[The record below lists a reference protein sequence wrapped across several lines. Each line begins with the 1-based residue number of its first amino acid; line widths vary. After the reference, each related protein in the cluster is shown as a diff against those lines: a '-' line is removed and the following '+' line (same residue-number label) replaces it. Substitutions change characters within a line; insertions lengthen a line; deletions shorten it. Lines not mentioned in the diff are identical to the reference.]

1 MTDKYNEHSE
11 SAEDSLSFK
20 NQILRDLQ
28 EATRLR
34 SLREEEHNKS
44 ATMPETPLSTS
55 ADSHAID
62 AGLASNKVSNQNFS
76 SHSVSHSAIAK
87 TMTSETARDFQDSVG
102 LSSDSQA
109 ESLAS
114 DVHSNVT
121 SSPKEQ
127 VDKEQVDEEKN
138 LNIPQETETS
148 KRRFK
153 RPVWETSL
161 NAESEEEYIPAD
173 VAKELIEAKAKE
185 AIYTDP
191 KELVDKMTSERQKEA
206 FLEEHHTASN
216 HSEPEKVQSD
226 RVTDDNEGDESIALV
241 ASEKADKKKRKKVKQ
256 KKSSPKDVKQDEVI
270 DEEPISRSNRNQKR
284 NKNNRRAGRI
294 ARNIIVFLILIL
306 SLAGFF
312 GYRYVSDAVGAKDVN
327 STKFISVEI
336 PENSGSSYIG
346 QLLESAGVIKS
357 GKVFNYYTKFK
368 NISNLKSGY
377 YNLQASM
384 TMDEIIEALQKKG
397 SDKPQEPSLG
407 TVLVKEGYTI
417 EQIAKAVEVNSS
429 AKKGKNSSTGLKAK
443 DFLKLMKDD
452 TFITKMKAKYPTLL
466 ANLPNSTDAKYVL
479 EGYLFPATYNIHDD
493 TTVESLAEEMLS
505 TMNTYL
511 SPYYATISSSNHNV
525 NEILTLASLVEKEGA
540 TDDDRKNIASVF
552 YNRLDSDMALQSNI
566 AVLYALG
573 KLGQETTLKE
583 DATID
588 TNIDSPY
595 NDYVHKGLM
604 PGPVDSPSLSA
615 IEAVINPSS
624 TKYMYFVADVTT
636 GDVYFAESYEEHQH
650 NVETYINSKLKDK

>member
-1 MTDKYNEHSE
+1 MTDKHNEYSE

-34 SLREEEHNKS
+34 SLREEEHKKS
-44 ATMPETPLSTS
+44 ATMPETPLSMS

-62 AGLASNKVSNQNFS
+62 SGSASNKVSNQNLS
-76 SHSVSHSAIAK
+76 SHSVAHSAIVK
-87 TMTSETARDFQDSVG
+87 TMTSETARDFQDSVD
-102 LSSDSQA
+102 LSSNSQA
-109 ESLAS
+109 DSLAPN
-114 DVHSNVT
+114 VHSNVI

-127 VDKEQVDEEKN
+127 VDKEKN
-138 LNIPQETETS
+138 LIIPQETEML

-185 AIYTDP
+185 SIYTNP
-191 KELVDKMTSERQKEA
+191 KELVSKMTSERQKEA
-206 FLEEHHTASN
+206 FLQEHHTASN
-216 HSEPEKVQSD
+216 HSEPVRVQSD
-226 RVTDDNEGDESIALV
+226 LVTDDNESDESIALA
-241 ASEKADKKKRKKVKQ
+241 ASEKANKKKRKKVK
-256 KKSSPKDVKQDEVI
+256 KKESSLKDVKQDEI
-270 DEEPISRSNRNQKR
+270 INEEPISRSNRNQKR

-294 ARNIIVFLILIL
+294 ARNIIVLLILIL

-312 GYRYVSDAVGAKDVN
+312 GYRYVSDAVGAKDVK

-336 PENSGSSYIG
+336 PENSGNSYIG

-377 YNLQASM
+377 YNLQPSM

-429 AKKGKNSSTGLKAK
+429 AKKGKHSSTGLKAK

-452 TFITKMKAKYPTLL
+452 VFLTKMKAKYPALL
-466 ANLPNSTDAKYVL
+466 ANLPKDTDAKYVL

-505 TMNTYL
+505 TMDTYL
-511 SPYYATISSSNHNV
+511 SPYYATISSSDHNV

-552 YNRLDSDMALQSNI
+552 YNRLDSDIALQSNI

-588 TNIDSPY
+588 TNIDSLY

-624 TKYMYFVADVTT
+624 TKYMYFVADVST
-636 GDVYFAESYEEHQH
+636 GNVYFAESYEEHQH

>member
-20 NQILRDLQ
+20 NQLLRDLQ

-34 SLREEEHNKS
+34 SLREEEYKKS
-44 ATMPETPLSTS
+44 ATMPETPLSMS

-62 AGLASNKVSNQNFS
+62 SGSASNKVSNQNLS
-76 SHSVSHSAIAK
+76 SHSVAHSAIAK
-87 TMTSETARDFQDSVG
+87 TMTSETARDFQDSVD
-102 LSSDSQA
+102 LSSNSQA
-109 ESLAS
+109 DSLAP
-114 DVHSNVT
+114 DVHSNVI

-127 VDKEQVDEEKN
+127 VDKEKN
-138 LNIPQETETS
+138 LIIPQETELS

-161 NAESEEEYIPAD
+161 NAELEEEYIPAD

-185 AIYTDP
+185 SIYTDP
-191 KELVDKMTSERQKEA
+191 KELVSKMTSERQKKA
-206 FLEEHHTASN
+206 FLQEHHTASN
-216 HSEPEKVQSD
+216 HSEPVRVQSD
-226 RVTDDNEGDESIALV
+226 LVTDDNEGDESIALA
-241 ASEKADKKKRKKVKQ
+241 ASEKANKKKRKKVKK
-256 KKSSPKDVKQDEVI
+256 KKSSPKDVKQDEII

-312 GYRYVSDAVGAKDVN
+312 GYRYVSDAVGAKDVK

-377 YNLQASM
+377 YNLQPSM

-417 EQIAKAVEVNSS
+417 EQIAKAIEVNSS
-429 AKKGKNSSTGLKAK
+429 AKKGKHSSTGLKAK

-452 TFITKMKAKYPTLL
+452 VFLTKMKAKYPTLL
-466 ANLPNSTDAKYVL
+466 ANLPKDTDAKYVL

-505 TMNTYL
+505 TMDTYL
-511 SPYYATISSSNHNV
+511 SPYYATISSSNRNV

-583 DATID
+583 DVTID
-588 TNIDSPY
+588 TNIDSLY

-624 TKYMYFVADVTT
+624 TKYMYFVADVST
-636 GDVYFAESYEEHQH
+636 GNVYFAESYEEHQH

>member
-34 SLREEEHNKS
+34 SLREEEHKKS
-44 ATMPETPLSTS
+44 ATMPETPLSMS

-62 AGLASNKVSNQNFS
+62 SGSASNKVSNQNLS
-76 SHSVSHSAIAK
+76 SHSVAHSAIAK
-87 TMTSETARDFQDSVG
+87 TMTSETARDFQDSVD
-102 LSSDSQA
+102 LSSNSQA
-109 ESLAS
+109 DSLAPN
-114 DVHSNVT
+114 VHSNVI
-121 SSPKEQ
+121 SSLKEQ
-127 VDKEQVDEEKN
+127 VDKEKN
-138 LNIPQETETS
+138 LIIPQETEML

-185 AIYTDP
+185 SIYTNP
-191 KELVDKMTSERQKEA
+191 KELVSKMTSERQKEA
-206 FLEEHHTASN
+206 FLQEHHTASN
-216 HSEPEKVQSD
+216 HSEPVRVQSD
-226 RVTDDNEGDESIALV
+226 LVTDDNEGDESIALA
-241 ASEKADKKKRKKVKQ
+241 ASEKANKKKRKKVK
-256 KKSSPKDVKQDEVI
+256 KKESSPKDVKQDEI
-270 DEEPISRSNRNQKR
+270 INEEPISRSNRNQKR

-294 ARNIIVFLILIL
+294 ARNIIVLLILIL

-312 GYRYVSDAVGAKDVN
+312 GYRYVSDAVGAKDVK

-336 PENSGSSYIG
+336 PENSGNSYIG

-377 YNLQASM
+377 YNLQPSM

-429 AKKGKNSSTGLKAK
+429 AKKGKHSSTGLKAK

-452 TFITKMKAKYPTLL
+452 VFLTKMKAKYPALL
-466 ANLPNSTDAKYVL
+466 ANLPKDTDAKYVL

-505 TMNTYL
+505 TMDTYL
-511 SPYYATISSSNHNV
+511 SPYYATISSSDHNV

-552 YNRLDSDMALQSNI
+552 YNRLDSDIALQSNI

-588 TNIDSPY
+588 TNIDSLY

-624 TKYMYFVADVTT
+624 TKYMYFVADVST
-636 GDVYFAESYEEHQH
+636 GNVYFAESYEEHQH

>member
-34 SLREEEHNKS
+34 SLREEEHKKS
-44 ATMPETPLSTS
+44 ATMPETPLSMS

-62 AGLASNKVSNQNFS
+62 SGSASNKVSNQNLS
-76 SHSVSHSAIAK
+76 SHSVAHSAIVK
-87 TMTSETARDFQDSVG
+87 TMTSETARDFQDSVD
-102 LSSDSQA
+102 LSSNSQA
-109 ESLAS
+109 DSLAPN
-114 DVHSNVT
+114 VHSNVI
-121 SSPKEQ
+121 SSLKEQ
-127 VDKEQVDEEKN
+127 VDKEKN
-138 LNIPQETETS
+138 LIIPQETEML

-185 AIYTDP
+185 SIYTNP
-191 KELVDKMTSERQKEA
+191 KELVSKMTSERQKEA
-206 FLEEHHTASN
+206 FLQEHHTASN
-216 HSEPEKVQSD
+216 HSEPVRVQSD
-226 RVTDDNEGDESIALV
+226 LVTDDNESDESIALA
-241 ASEKADKKKRKKVKQ
+241 ASEKANKKKRKKVK
-256 KKSSPKDVKQDEVI
+256 KKESSPKDVKQDEI
-270 DEEPISRSNRNQKR
+270 INEEPISRSNRNQKR

-294 ARNIIVFLILIL
+294 ARNIIVLLILIL

-312 GYRYVSDAVGAKDVN
+312 GYRYVSDAVGAKDVK

-336 PENSGSSYIG
+336 PENSGNSYIG

-377 YNLQASM
+377 YNLQPSM

-429 AKKGKNSSTGLKAK
+429 AKKGKHSSTGLKAK

-452 TFITKMKAKYPTLL
+452 VFLTKMKAKYPTLL
-466 ANLPNSTDAKYVL
+466 ANLPKDTDAKYVL

-588 TNIDSPY
+588 TNIDSLY

-624 TKYMYFVADVTT
+624 TKYMYFVADVST
-636 GDVYFAESYEEHQH
+636 GNVYFAESYEEHQH

>member
-34 SLREEEHNKS
+34 SLREEEHKKS
-44 ATMPETPLSTS
+44 ATMPETPLSMS

-62 AGLASNKVSNQNFS
+62 SGSASNKVSNQNLS
-76 SHSVSHSAIAK
+76 SHSVAHSAIVK
-87 TMTSETARDFQDSVG
+87 TMTSETARDFQDSVD
-102 LSSDSQA
+102 LSSNSQA
-109 ESLAS
+109 DSLAPN
-114 DVHSNVT
+114 VHSNVI

-127 VDKEQVDEEKN
+127 VDKEKN
-138 LNIPQETETS
+138 LIIPQETEML

-185 AIYTDP
+185 SIYTNP
-191 KELVDKMTSERQKEA
+191 KELVSKMTSERQKEA
-206 FLEEHHTASN
+206 FLQEHHTASN
-216 HSEPEKVQSD
+216 HSEPVRVQSD
-226 RVTDDNEGDESIALV
+226 LVTDDNESDESIALA
-241 ASEKADKKKRKKVKQ
+241 ASEKANKKKRKKVK
-256 KKSSPKDVKQDEVI
+256 KKESSLKDVKQDEI
-270 DEEPISRSNRNQKR
+270 INEEPISRSNRNQKR

-294 ARNIIVFLILIL
+294 ARNIIVLLILIL

-312 GYRYVSDAVGAKDVN
+312 GYRYVSDAVGAKDVK

-336 PENSGSSYIG
+336 PENSGNSYIG

-377 YNLQASM
+377 YNLQPSM

-429 AKKGKNSSTGLKAK
+429 AKKGKHSSTGLKAK

-452 TFITKMKAKYPTLL
+452 VFLTKMKAKYPALL
-466 ANLPNSTDAKYVL
+466 ANLPKDTDAKYVL

-505 TMNTYL
+505 TMDTYL
-511 SPYYATISSSNHNV
+511 SPYYATISSSGHNV

-552 YNRLDSDMALQSNI
+552 YNRLNSDMALQSNI

-636 GDVYFAESYEEHQH
+636 GNVYFAESYEEHQH

>member
-34 SLREEEHNKS
+34 SLREEEHKKS
-44 ATMPETPLSTS
+44 ATMPETPLSMS

-62 AGLASNKVSNQNFS
+62 SGSASNKVSNQNLS
-76 SHSVSHSAIAK
+76 SHSVAHSAIAK
-87 TMTSETARDFQDSVG
+87 TMTSETARDFQDSVD
-102 LSSDSQA
+102 LSSNSQA
-109 ESLAS
+109 DSLAPN
-114 DVHSNVT
+114 VHSNVI

-127 VDKEQVDEEKN
+127 VDKEKN
-138 LNIPQETETS
+138 LIIPQETEML

-161 NAESEEEYIPAD
+161 NAELEEEYIPAD

-185 AIYTDP
+185 SIYTNP
-191 KELVDKMTSERQKEA
+191 KELVSKMTSERQKEA
-206 FLEEHHTASN
+206 FLQEHHTASN
-216 HSEPEKVQSD
+216 HSEPVRVQSD
-226 RVTDDNEGDESIALV
+226 LVTDDNEGDESIALA
-241 ASEKADKKKRKKVKQ
+241 ASEKANKNKRKKVK
-256 KKSSPKDVKQDEVI
+256 KKESSPKDVKQDEI
-270 DEEPISRSNRNQKR
+270 INEEPISRSNRNQKR
-284 NKNNRRAGRI
+284 NKNNRRAGRL
-294 ARNIIVFLILIL
+294 ARNIIIFLILIL

-377 YNLQASM
+377 YNLQPSM

-429 AKKGKNSSTGLKAK
+429 AKKGKHSSTGLKAK
-443 DFLKLMKDD
+443 EFLKLMKDD
-452 TFITKMKAKYPTLL
+452 AFITKMKEKYPTLL
-466 ANLPNSTDAKYVL
+466 ANLPNPTDAKYVL

-505 TMNTYL
+505 TMDTYL

-624 TKYMYFVADVTT
+624 TKYMYFVADVSTSN
-636 GDVYFAESYEEHQH
+636 VYFAESYEEHQH

>member
-44 ATMPETPLSTS
+44 ATMPKTPLSTS

-62 AGLASNKVSNQNFS
+62 AGSASNKVSNQNLS
-76 SHSVSHSAIAK
+76 SHSVSHSVIAK
-87 TMTSETARDFQDSVG
+87 TMTSETARDSQDSVG
-102 LSSDSQA
+102 LSSESQ
-109 ESLAS
+109 AS

-127 VDKEQVDEEKN
+127 VYKEQVDEEKN
-138 LNIPQETETS
+138 LNIPQEAETS

-191 KELVDKMTSERQKEA
+191 KELVAKMTSERQKEA
-206 FLEEHHTASN
+206 FLQEHHTASN

-226 RVTDDNEGDESIALV
+226 LVANDNEGDESIALA
-241 ASEKADKKKRKKVKQ
+241 ASEKADKKKRKKVKK
-256 KKSSPKDVKQDEVI
+256 KKSSPKDVEQDEII
-270 DEEPISRSNRNQKR
+270 DEKPISRSNRNQKR

-312 GYRYVSDAVGAKDVN
+312 GYRYVSDAVGAKDAN

-452 TFITKMKAKYPTLL
+452 AFITKMKAKYPTLL

-479 EGYLFPATYNIHDD
+479 EGYLFPATYNVHDD

-505 TMNTYL
+505 TMDTYL
-511 SPYYATISSSNHNV
+511 SPYYATISSSNYNV

-595 NDYVHKGLM
+595 NVYVHKGLM

-615 IEAVINPSS
+615 IEAVINPST

-636 GDVYFAESYEEHQH
+636 GEVYFAENYEDHQH

>member
-34 SLREEEHNKS
+34 SLREEEHKKS
-44 ATMPETPLSTS
+44 ATMPETPLSMS

-62 AGLASNKVSNQNFS
+62 SGSASNKVSNQNLS
-76 SHSVSHSAIAK
+76 SHSVAHSAIAK
-87 TMTSETARDFQDSVG
+87 TMTSETARDFQDSVD
-102 LSSDSQA
+102 LSSNSQA
-109 ESLAS
+109 DSLAPN
-114 DVHSNVT
+114 VHSNVI

-127 VDKEQVDEEKN
+127 VDKEKN
-138 LNIPQETETS
+138 LIIPQETEML

-185 AIYTDP
+185 SIYTNP
-191 KELVDKMTSERQKEA
+191 KELVSKMTSERQKEA
-206 FLEEHHTASN
+206 FLQEHHTASN
-216 HSEPEKVQSD
+216 HSEPVRVQSD
-226 RVTDDNEGDESIALV
+226 LVTDDNEGDESIALV
-241 ASEKADKKKRKKVKQ
+241 ASEKANKKKRKKVK
-256 KKSSPKDVKQDEVI
+256 KKESSLKDVKQDEI
-270 DEEPISRSNRNQKR
+270 INEEPISRSNRNQKR

-294 ARNIIVFLILIL
+294 ARNIIVLLILIL

-312 GYRYVSDAVGAKDVN
+312 GYRYVSDAVGAKDVK

-377 YNLQASM
+377 YNLQPSM

-429 AKKGKNSSTGLKAK
+429 AKKGKHSSTGFKAK

-452 TFITKMKAKYPTLL
+452 VFLTKMKAKYPTLL
-466 ANLPNSTDAKYVL
+466 ANLPKDTDAKYVL

-505 TMNTYL
+505 TMDTYL
-511 SPYYATISSSNHNV
+511 SPYYATISSSDHNV

-552 YNRLDSDMALQSNI
+552 YNRLDSDIALQSNI

-588 TNIDSPY
+588 TNIDSLY

-624 TKYMYFVADVTT
+624 TKYMYFVADVST
-636 GDVYFAESYEEHQH
+636 GNVYFAESYEEHQH

>member
-34 SLREEEHNKS
+34 SLREEEHKKS
-44 ATMPETPLSTS
+44 ATMPETPLSMS

-62 AGLASNKVSNQNFS
+62 SGSASNKVSNQNLS
-76 SHSVSHSAIAK
+76 SHSVAHSAIVK
-87 TMTSETARDFQDSVG
+87 TMTSETARDFQDSVD
-102 LSSDSQA
+102 LSSNSQA
-109 ESLAS
+109 DSLAPN
-114 DVHSNVT
+114 VHSNVI

-127 VDKEQVDEEKN
+127 VDKEKN
-138 LNIPQETETS
+138 LIIPQETEML

-185 AIYTDP
+185 SIYTNP
-191 KELVDKMTSERQKEA
+191 KELVSKMTSERQKEA
-206 FLEEHHTASN
+206 FLQEHHTASN
-216 HSEPEKVQSD
+216 HSEPVRVQSD
-226 RVTDDNEGDESIALV
+226 LVTDDNESDESIALA
-241 ASEKADKKKRKKVKQ
+241 ASEKANKKKRKKVK
-256 KKSSPKDVKQDEVI
+256 KKESSLKDVKQDEI
-270 DEEPISRSNRNQKR
+270 INEEPISRSNRNQKR

-294 ARNIIVFLILIL
+294 ARNIIVLLILIL

-312 GYRYVSDAVGAKDVN
+312 GYRYVSDAVGAKDVK

-336 PENSGSSYIG
+336 PENSGNSYIG

-377 YNLQASM
+377 YNLQPSM

-429 AKKGKNSSTGLKAK
+429 AKKGKHSSTGLKAK

-452 TFITKMKAKYPTLL
+452 VFLTKMKAKYPALL
-466 ANLPNSTDAKYVL
+466 ANLPKDTDAKYVL

-505 TMNTYL
+505 TMDTYL
-511 SPYYATISSSNHNV
+511 SPYYATISSSDHNV

-552 YNRLDSDMALQSNI
+552 YNRLDSDIALQSNI

-624 TKYMYFVADVTT
+624 TKYMYFVADVST
-636 GDVYFAESYEEHQH
+636 GNVYFAESYEEHQH

>member
-34 SLREEEHNKS
+34 SLREEEHKKS
-44 ATMPETPLSTS
+44 ATMPETPLSMS

-62 AGLASNKVSNQNFS
+62 SGSASNKVSNQNLS
-76 SHSVSHSAIAK
+76 SHSVAHSAIVK
-87 TMTSETARDFQDSVG
+87 TMTSETARDFQDSVD
-102 LSSDSQA
+102 LSSNSQA
-109 ESLAS
+109 DSLAPN
-114 DVHSNVT
+114 VHSNVI
-121 SSPKEQ
+121 SSLKEQ
-127 VDKEQVDEEKN
+127 VDKEKN
-138 LNIPQETETS
+138 LIIPQETEML

-185 AIYTDP
+185 SIYTNP
-191 KELVDKMTSERQKEA
+191 KELVSKMTSERQKEA
-206 FLEEHHTASN
+206 FLQEHHTASN
-216 HSEPEKVQSD
+216 HSEPVRVQSD
-226 RVTDDNEGDESIALV
+226 LVTDDNESDESIALA
-241 ASEKADKKKRKKVKQ
+241 ASEKANKKKRKKVK
-256 KKSSPKDVKQDEVI
+256 KKESSPKDVKQDEI
-270 DEEPISRSNRNQKR
+270 INEEPISRSNRNQKR

-294 ARNIIVFLILIL
+294 ARNIIVLLILIL

-312 GYRYVSDAVGAKDVN
+312 GYRYVSDAVGAKDVK

-377 YNLQASM
+377 YNLQPSM

-429 AKKGKNSSTGLKAK
+429 AKKGKHSSTGLKAK

-452 TFITKMKAKYPTLL
+452 VFLTKMKAKYPALL
-466 ANLPNSTDAKYVL
+466 ANLPKDTDAKYVL

-505 TMNTYL
+505 TMDTYL
-511 SPYYATISSSNHNV
+511 SPYYATISSSDHNV

-552 YNRLDSDMALQSNI
+552 YNRLDSDIALQSNI

-624 TKYMYFVADVTT
+624 TKYMYFVADVSTSN
-636 GDVYFAESYEEHQH
+636 VYFAESYEEHQH

>member
-34 SLREEEHNKS
+34 SLREEEHKKS
-44 ATMPETPLSTS
+44 ATMPETPLSMS

-62 AGLASNKVSNQNFS
+62 SGSASNKVSNQNLS
-76 SHSVSHSAIAK
+76 SHSVAHSAIVK
-87 TMTSETARDFQDSVG
+87 TMTSETARDFQDSVD
-102 LSSDSQA
+102 LSSNSQA
-109 ESLAS
+109 DSLAPN
-114 DVHSNVT
+114 VHSNVI
-121 SSPKEQ
+121 SSLKEQ
-127 VDKEQVDEEKN
+127 VDKEKN
-138 LNIPQETETS
+138 LIIPQETEML

-185 AIYTDP
+185 SIYTNP
-191 KELVDKMTSERQKEA
+191 KELVSKMTSERQKEA
-206 FLEEHHTASN
+206 FLQEHHTASN
-216 HSEPEKVQSD
+216 HSEPVRVQSD
-226 RVTDDNEGDESIALV
+226 LVTDDNESDESIALA
-241 ASEKADKKKRKKVKQ
+241 ASEKANKKKRKKVK
-256 KKSSPKDVKQDEVI
+256 KKESSPKDVKQDEI
-270 DEEPISRSNRNQKR
+270 INEEPISRSNRNQKR

-294 ARNIIVFLILIL
+294 ARNIIVLLILIL

-312 GYRYVSDAVGAKDVN
+312 GYRYVSDAVGAKDVK

-336 PENSGSSYIG
+336 PENSGNSYIG

-377 YNLQASM
+377 YNLQPSM
-384 TMDEIIEALQKKG
+384 TMDEIIDALQKKG

-429 AKKGKNSSTGLKAK
+429 AKKGKHSSTGLKAK

-452 TFITKMKAKYPTLL
+452 VFLTKMKAKYPTLL
-466 ANLPNSTDAKYVL
+466 ANLPKDTDAKYVL

-505 TMNTYL
+505 TMDTYL
-511 SPYYATISSSNHNV
+511 SPYYATISSSDHNV

-552 YNRLDSDMALQSNI
+552 YNRLDSDIALQSNI

-588 TNIDSPY
+588 TNIDSLY

-624 TKYMYFVADVTT
+624 TKYMYFVADVST
-636 GDVYFAESYEEHQH
+636 GNVYFAESYEEHQH

>member
-20 NQILRDLQ
+20 NQLLRDLQ

-34 SLREEEHNKS
+34 SLREEEYKKS
-44 ATMPETPLSTS
+44 ATMPETPLSVS
-55 ADSHAID
+55 ADSHAIVS
-62 AGLASNKVSNQNFS
+62 GSASNKVSNQNLS
-76 SHSVSHSAIAK
+76 SHSVAHSAIVK
-87 TMTSETARDFQDSVG
+87 TMTSETARDFQDSVD
-102 LSSDSQA
+102 LSSNSQA
-109 ESLAS
+109 DSLAPN
-114 DVHSNVT
+114 VHSNVI

-127 VDKEQVDEEKN
+127 VDKEKN
-138 LNIPQETETS
+138 LIIPQETEML

-185 AIYTDP
+185 SIYTNP
-191 KELVDKMTSERQKEA
+191 KELVSKMTSERQKEA
-206 FLEEHHTASN
+206 FLQEHHTASN
-216 HSEPEKVQSD
+216 HSEPVRVQSD
-226 RVTDDNEGDESIALV
+226 LVTDDNESDESIALA
-241 ASEKADKKKRKKVKQ
+241 ASEKANKKKRKKVK
-256 KKSSPKDVKQDEVI
+256 KKESSLKDVKQDEI
-270 DEEPISRSNRNQKR
+270 INEEPISRSNRNQKR

-294 ARNIIVFLILIL
+294 ARNIIVLLILIL

-312 GYRYVSDAVGAKDVN
+312 GYRYVSDAVGAKDVK

-336 PENSGSSYIG
+336 PENSGNSYIG

-377 YNLQASM
+377 YNLQPSM

-429 AKKGKNSSTGLKAK
+429 AKKGKHSSTGLKAK

-452 TFITKMKAKYPTLL
+452 VFLTKMKAKYPALL
-466 ANLPNSTDAKYVL
+466 ANLPKDTDAKYVL

-505 TMNTYL
+505 TMDTYL
-511 SPYYATISSSNHNV
+511 SPYYATISSSDHNV

-552 YNRLDSDMALQSNI
+552 YNRLDSDIALQSNI

-588 TNIDSPY
+588 TNIDSLY

-624 TKYMYFVADVTT
+624 TKYMYFVADVST
-636 GDVYFAESYEEHQH
+636 GNVYFAESYEEHQH

>member
-34 SLREEEHNKS
+34 SLREEEHKKS
-44 ATMPETPLSTS
+44 ATMPETPLSMS

-62 AGLASNKVSNQNFS
+62 SGSASNKVSNQNLS
-76 SHSVSHSAIAK
+76 SHSVAHSAIAK
-87 TMTSETARDFQDSVG
+87 TMTSETARDFQDSVD
-102 LSSDSQA
+102 LSSNSQA
-109 ESLAS
+109 DSLAPN
-114 DVHSNVT
+114 VHSNVI

-127 VDKEQVDEEKN
+127 VDKEKN
-138 LNIPQETETS
+138 LIIPQETEML

-185 AIYTDP
+185 SIYTNP
-191 KELVDKMTSERQKEA
+191 KELVSKMTSERQKEA
-206 FLEEHHTASN
+206 FLQEHHTASN
-216 HSEPEKVQSD
+216 HSEPVRVQSD
-226 RVTDDNEGDESIALV
+226 LVTDDNEGDESIALA
-241 ASEKADKKKRKKVKQ
+241 ASEKANKNKRKKVK
-256 KKSSPKDVKQDEVI
+256 KKESSPKDVKQDEI
-270 DEEPISRSNRNQKR
+270 INEEPISRSNRNQKR
-284 NKNNRRAGRI
+284 NKNNRRAGRL
-294 ARNIIVFLILIL
+294 ARNIIIFLILIL

-377 YNLQASM
+377 YNLQPSM

-429 AKKGKNSSTGLKAK
+429 AKKGKHSSTGLKAK
-443 DFLKLMKDD
+443 EFLKLMKDD
-452 TFITKMKAKYPTLL
+452 AFITKMKEKYPTLL
-466 ANLPNSTDAKYVL
+466 ANLPNPTDAKYVL

-505 TMNTYL
+505 TMDTYL
-511 SPYYATISSSNHNV
+511 SPYYATISSSDHNV

-552 YNRLDSDMALQSNI
+552 YNRLDSDIALQSNI

-588 TNIDSPY
+588 TNIDSLY

-624 TKYMYFVADVTT
+624 TKYMYFVADVST
-636 GDVYFAESYEEHQH
+636 GNVYFAESYEEHQH

>member
-34 SLREEEHNKS
+34 SLREEEHKKS
-44 ATMPETPLSTS
+44 ATMPETPLSMS

-62 AGLASNKVSNQNFS
+62 SGSASNKVSNQNLS
-76 SHSVSHSAIAK
+76 SHSIAHSAIAK
-87 TMTSETARDFQDSVG
+87 TMTSETARDFQDSVD
-102 LSSDSQA
+102 LSSNSQA
-109 ESLAS
+109 DSLAPN
-114 DVHSNVT
+114 VHSNVI

-127 VDKEQVDEEKN
+127 VDKEKN
-138 LNIPQETETS
+138 LIIPQETEML

-185 AIYTDP
+185 SIYTNS
-191 KELVDKMTSERQKEA
+191 KELVSKMTTERQKEA
-206 FLEEHHTASN
+206 FLQEHHTASN
-216 HSEPEKVQSD
+216 HSEPVRVQSD
-226 RVTDDNEGDESIALV
+226 LVTDDNEGDESIALA
-241 ASEKADKKKRKKVKQ
+241 ASEKANKKKRKKVK
-256 KKSSPKDVKQDEVI
+256 KKESSPKDVKQDEI
-270 DEEPISRSNRNQKR
+270 INEEPISRSNRNQKR

-294 ARNIIVFLILIL
+294 AGNIIVFLILIL

-312 GYRYVSDAVGAKDVN
+312 GYRYVSDAVGAKDVK

-377 YNLQASM
+377 YNLQPSM

-429 AKKGKNSSTGLKAK
+429 AKKGKHSSTGFKAK

-452 TFITKMKAKYPTLL
+452 VFLTKMKAKYPTLL
-466 ANLPNSTDAKYVL
+466 ANLPKDTDAKYVL

-493 TTVESLAEEMLS
+493 TTVESLVEEMLS
-505 TMNTYL
+505 TMDTYL
-511 SPYYATISSSNHNV
+511 SPYYATISSSAHNV

-588 TNIDSPY
+588 TNIDSLY

-624 TKYMYFVADVTT
+624 TKYMYFVADVST
-636 GDVYFAESYEEHQH
+636 GNVYFAESYEEHQH

>member
-34 SLREEEHNKS
+34 SLREEEHKKS
-44 ATMPETPLSTS
+44 ATMPETPLSMS

-62 AGLASNKVSNQNFS
+62 SGSASNKVSNQNLS
-76 SHSVSHSAIAK
+76 SHSVAHSAIAK
-87 TMTSETARDFQDSVG
+87 TMTSETARDFQDSVD
-102 LSSDSQA
+102 LSSNSQA
-109 ESLAS
+109 DSLAPN
-114 DVHSNVT
+114 VHSNVI

-127 VDKEQVDEEKN
+127 VDKEKN
-138 LNIPQETETS
+138 LIIPQETEML

-185 AIYTDP
+185 SIYTNP
-191 KELVDKMTSERQKEA
+191 KELVSKMTSERQKEA
-206 FLEEHHTASN
+206 FLREHHTVSN
-216 HSEPEKVQSD
+216 HSEPVRVQSD
-226 RVTDDNEGDESIALV
+226 LVTDGNEGDESIALA
-241 ASEKADKKKRKKVKQ
+241 ASEKANKKKRKKVK
-256 KKSSPKDVKQDEVI
+256 KKESSLKDVKQDEI
-270 DEEPISRSNRNQKR
+270 INEEPISCSNRNQKL

-294 ARNIIVFLILIL
+294 ARNIIVLLILIL

-312 GYRYVSDAVGAKDVN
+312 GYRYVSDAVGAKDVK

-377 YNLQASM
+377 YNLQPSM
-384 TMDEIIEALQKKG
+384 TMDEIIEVLQKKG

-429 AKKGKNSSTGLKAK
+429 AKKGKHSSTGFKAK

-452 TFITKMKAKYPTLL
+452 AFITKMKAKYPTLL
-466 ANLPNSTDAKYVL
+466 ANLPKDTDAKYVL

-505 TMNTYL
+505 TMDTYL
-511 SPYYATISSSNHNV
+511 SPYYATISSSDHNV

-552 YNRLDSDMALQSNI
+552 YNRLDSDIALQSNI

-588 TNIDSPY
+588 TNIDSLY

-624 TKYMYFVADVTT
+624 TKYMYFVADVST
-636 GDVYFAESYEEHQH
+636 GNVYFAESYEEHQH

>member
-1 MTDKYNEHSE
+1 MTEKHNEHSE

-34 SLREEEHNKS
+34 SLREEEHKKS
-44 ATMPETPLSTS
+44 ATMPETPLSMS

-62 AGLASNKVSNQNFS
+62 SGSASNKVSNQNLS
-76 SHSVSHSAIAK
+76 SHSVAHSAIAK
-87 TMTSETARDFQDSVG
+87 TMTSETARDFQDSVD
-102 LSSDSQA
+102 LSSNSQA
-109 ESLAS
+109 DSLAPN
-114 DVHSNVT
+114 VHSNVI

-127 VDKEQVDEEKN
+127 VDKEKN
-138 LNIPQETETS
+138 LIIPQETEML

-161 NAESEEEYIPAD
+161 NAELEEEYIPAD

-185 AIYTDP
+185 SIYTNP
-191 KELVDKMTSERQKEA
+191 KELVSKMTSERQKEA
-206 FLEEHHTASN
+206 FLQEHHTASN
-216 HSEPEKVQSD
+216 HSEPVRVQSD
-226 RVTDDNEGDESIALV
+226 LVTDDNEGDESIALA
-241 ASEKADKKKRKKVKQ
+241 ASEKANKKKRKKVKK
-256 KKSSPKDVKQDEVI
+256 KKSSPKDVKQDEII

-284 NKNNRRAGRI
+284 NKNNRRAGRL
-294 ARNIIVFLILIL
+294 ARNIIIFLILIL

-312 GYRYVSDAVGAKDVN
+312 GYRYVSDAVGAKDVK

-377 YNLQASM
+377 YNLQPSM

-429 AKKGKNSSTGLKAK
+429 AKKGKHSSTGLKAK

-452 TFITKMKAKYPTLL
+452 VFLTKMKAKYPALL
-466 ANLPNSTDAKYVL
+466 ANLPKDTDAKYVL

-505 TMNTYL
+505 TMDTYL
-511 SPYYATISSSNHNV
+511 SPYYATISSSDHNV

-552 YNRLDSDMALQSNI
+552 YNRLDSDIALQSNI

-624 TKYMYFVADVTT
+624 TKYMYFVADVSTSN
-636 GDVYFAESYEEHQH
+636 VYFAESYEEHQH

>member
-1 MTDKYNEHSE
+1 MTDKFNEHSE

-55 ADSHAID
+55 AESNVAHV
-62 AGLASNKVSNQNFS
+62 GSASNKVSNQDFS
-76 SHSVSHSAIAK
+76 SHSVSHSTLAK
-87 TMTSETARDFQDSVG
+87 SMTSESSQDFQSSTGLTSNSHVDSLVP
-102 LSSDSQA
+102 DA
-109 ESLAS
+109 
-114 DVHSNVT
+114 HSNVA
-121 SSPKEQ
+121 SSPKEEP
-127 VDKEQVDEEKN
+127 DNEKKTD
-138 LNIPQETETS
+138 IPQSTETS

-161 NAESEEEYIPAD
+161 NEASEEEYIPAD
-173 VAKELIEAKAKE
+173 VAKELIEAKSNE

-191 KELVDKMTSERQKEA
+191 KELEAKLTSERQKEA
-206 FLEEHHTASN
+206 FLQEHQESSEQSLSEKA
-216 HSEPEKVQSD
+216 HSD
-226 RVTDDNEGDESIALV
+226 DLTDGESIALV
-241 ASEKADKKKRKKVKQ
+241 ASDKPGKKKRKKAKKQ
-256 KKSSPKDVKQDEVI
+256 KSSQKDVKHDEFD

-284 NKNNRRAGRI
+284 NKNNRRAGKI
-294 ARNIIVFLILIL
+294 ARNIIIFLLLIL
-306 SLAGFF
+306 SVAAFF

-327 STKFISVEI
+327 STKFVSVEI

-417 EQIAKAVEVNSS
+417 DQIAKAVEVNSS
-429 AKKGKNSSTGLKAK
+429 AKKGKKTSTGLKAK

-452 TFITKMKAKYPTLL
+452 AFITKMKAKYPTLL

-505 TMNTYL
+505 TMDTYL
-511 SPYYATISSSNHNV
+511 SPYYATISSSGHNV

-552 YNRLDSDMALQSNI
+552 YNRLNSDMALQSNI

-636 GDVYFAESYEEHQH
+636 GNVYFAESYEEHQH

>member
-34 SLREEEHNKS
+34 SLREEEHKKS
-44 ATMPETPLSTS
+44 ATMPETPLSMS

-62 AGLASNKVSNQNFS
+62 SGSASNKVSNQNLS
-76 SHSVSHSAIAK
+76 SHSVAHSAIVK
-87 TMTSETARDFQDSVG
+87 TMTSETARDFQDSVD
-102 LSSDSQA
+102 LSSNSQA
-109 ESLAS
+109 DSLAPN
-114 DVHSNVT
+114 VHSNVI

-127 VDKEQVDEEKN
+127 VDKEKN
-138 LNIPQETETS
+138 LIIPQETEML

-153 RPVWETSL
+153 RPVRETSL

-185 AIYTDP
+185 SIYTNP
-191 KELVDKMTSERQKEA
+191 KELVSKMTSERQKEA
-206 FLEEHHTASN
+206 FLQEHHTASN
-216 HSEPEKVQSD
+216 HSEPVRVQSD
-226 RVTDDNEGDESIALV
+226 LVTDDNESDESIALA
-241 ASEKADKKKRKKVKQ
+241 ASEKANKKKRKKVK
-256 KKSSPKDVKQDEVI
+256 KKESSLKDVKQDEI
-270 DEEPISRSNRNQKR
+270 INEEPISRSNRNQKR

-294 ARNIIVFLILIL
+294 ARNIIVLLILIL

-312 GYRYVSDAVGAKDVN
+312 GYRYVSDAVGAKDVK

-336 PENSGSSYIG
+336 PENSGNSYIG

-377 YNLQASM
+377 YNLQPSM

-429 AKKGKNSSTGLKAK
+429 AKKGKHSSTGLKAK

-452 TFITKMKAKYPTLL
+452 VFLTKMKAKYPALL
-466 ANLPNSTDAKYVL
+466 ANLPKDTDAKYVL

-505 TMNTYL
+505 TMDTYL
-511 SPYYATISSSNHNV
+511 SPYYATISSSDHNV

-552 YNRLDSDMALQSNI
+552 YNRLDSDIALQSNI

-588 TNIDSPY
+588 TNIDSLY

-624 TKYMYFVADVTT
+624 TKYMYFVADVST
-636 GDVYFAESYEEHQH
+636 GNVYFAESYEEHQH

>member
-34 SLREEEHNKS
+34 SLSEEEHKKS
-44 ATMPETPLSTS
+44 ATMPETPLSMS

-62 AGLASNKVSNQNFS
+62 SGSASNKVSNQNLS
-76 SHSVSHSAIAK
+76 SHSVAHSAIVK
-87 TMTSETARDFQDSVG
+87 TMTSETARDFQDSVD
-102 LSSDSQA
+102 LSSNSQA
-109 ESLAS
+109 DSLAPN
-114 DVHSNVT
+114 VHSNVI

-127 VDKEQVDEEKN
+127 VDKEKN
-138 LNIPQETETS
+138 LIIPQETEML

-185 AIYTDP
+185 SIYTNP
-191 KELVDKMTSERQKEA
+191 KELVSKMTSERQKEA
-206 FLEEHHTASN
+206 FLQEHHTASN
-216 HSEPEKVQSD
+216 HSEPVRVQSD
-226 RVTDDNEGDESIALV
+226 LVTDDNESDESIALA
-241 ASEKADKKKRKKVKQ
+241 ASEKANKKKRKKVK
-256 KKSSPKDVKQDEVI
+256 KKESSPKDVKQDEI
-270 DEEPISRSNRNQKR
+270 INEEPISRSNRNQKR

-294 ARNIIVFLILIL
+294 ARNIIVLLILIL

-312 GYRYVSDAVGAKDVN
+312 GYRYVSDAVGAKDVK

-336 PENSGSSYIG
+336 PENSGNSYIG

-377 YNLQASM
+377 YNLQPSM

-429 AKKGKNSSTGLKAK
+429 AKKGKHSSTGLKAK

-452 TFITKMKAKYPTLL
+452 VFLTKMKAKYPTLL
-466 ANLPNSTDAKYVL
+466 ANLPKDTDAKYVL

-505 TMNTYL
+505 TMDTYL
-511 SPYYATISSSNHNV
+511 SPYYATISSSDHNV

-552 YNRLDSDMALQSNI
+552 YNRLDSDIALQSNI

-588 TNIDSPY
+588 TNIDSLY

-624 TKYMYFVADVTT
+624 TKYMYFVADVST
-636 GDVYFAESYEEHQH
+636 GNVYFAESYEEHQH

>member
-34 SLREEEHNKS
+34 SLREEEHKKS
-44 ATMPETPLSTS
+44 ATMPETPLSMS

-62 AGLASNKVSNQNFS
+62 SGSASNKVSNQNLS
-76 SHSVSHSAIAK
+76 SHSVAHSAIAK
-87 TMTSETARDFQDSVG
+87 TMTSETARDFQDSVD
-102 LSSDSQA
+102 LSSNSQA
-109 ESLAS
+109 DSLAPN
-114 DVHSNVT
+114 VHSNVI

-127 VDKEQVDEEKN
+127 VDKEKN
-138 LNIPQETETS
+138 LIIPQETEML

-161 NAESEEEYIPAD
+161 NAELEEEYIPAD

-185 AIYTDP
+185 SIYTNP
-191 KELVDKMTSERQKEA
+191 KELVSKMTSERQKEA
-206 FLEEHHTASN
+206 FLQEHHTASN
-216 HSEPEKVQSD
+216 HSEPVRVQSD
-226 RVTDDNEGDESIALV
+226 LVTDDNESDESIALA
-241 ASEKADKKKRKKVKQ
+241 ASEKANKKKRKKVKK
-256 KKSSPKDVKQDEVI
+256 KKSSPKDVKQDEII
-270 DEEPISRSNRNQKR
+270 DEEPILRSNRNQKR
-284 NKNNRRAGRI
+284 NKNNRRAGRL
-294 ARNIIVFLILIL
+294 ARNIIIFLILIL

-377 YNLQASM
+377 YNLQPSM

-429 AKKGKNSSTGLKAK
+429 AKKGKHSSTGLKAK
-443 DFLKLMKDD
+443 EFLKLMKDD
-452 TFITKMKAKYPTLL
+452 AFITKMKAKYPTLL
-466 ANLPNSTDAKYVL
+466 ANLPNPTDAKYVL

-505 TMNTYL
+505 TMDTYL

-624 TKYMYFVADVTT
+624 TKYMYFVADVSTSN
-636 GDVYFAESYEEHQH
+636 VYFAESYEEHQH

>member
-34 SLREEEHNKS
+34 SLREEEHKKS
-44 ATMPETPLSTS
+44 ATMPETPLSMS

-62 AGLASNKVSNQNFS
+62 SGSASNKVSNQNLS
-76 SHSVSHSAIAK
+76 SHSVAHSAIVK
-87 TMTSETARDFQDSVG
+87 TMTSETARDFQDSVD
-102 LSSDSQA
+102 LSSNSQA
-109 ESLAS
+109 DSLAPN
-114 DVHSNVT
+114 VHSNVI

-127 VDKEQVDEEKN
+127 VDKEKN
-138 LNIPQETETS
+138 LIIPQETEML

-185 AIYTDP
+185 SIYTNP
-191 KELVDKMTSERQKEA
+191 KELVSKMTSERQKEA
-206 FLEEHHTASN
+206 FLQEHHTASN
-216 HSEPEKVQSD
+216 HSEPVRVQSD
-226 RVTDDNEGDESIALV
+226 LVTDDNEGDESIALA
-241 ASEKADKKKRKKVKQ
+241 ASEKANKKKRKKVK
-256 KKSSPKDVKQDEVI
+256 KKESSPKDVKQDEI
-270 DEEPISRSNRNQKR
+270 INEEPISRSNRNQKR

-294 ARNIIVFLILIL
+294 ARNIIVLLILIL

-312 GYRYVSDAVGAKDVN
+312 GYRYVSDAVGAKDVK

-336 PENSGSSYIG
+336 PENSGNSYIG

-377 YNLQASM
+377 YNLQPSM

-429 AKKGKNSSTGLKAK
+429 AKKGKHSSTGLKAK

-452 TFITKMKAKYPTLL
+452 VFLTKMKAKYPALL
-466 ANLPNSTDAKYVL
+466 ANLPKDTDAKYVL

-505 TMNTYL
+505 TMDTYL
-511 SPYYATISSSNHNV
+511 SPYYATISSSDHNV

-552 YNRLDSDMALQSNI
+552 YNRLDSDIALQSNI

-588 TNIDSPY
+588 TNIDSLY

-624 TKYMYFVADVTT
+624 TKYMYFVADVST
-636 GDVYFAESYEEHQH
+636 GNVYFAESYEEHQH

>member
-34 SLREEEHNKS
+34 SLREEEHKKS
-44 ATMPETPLSTS
+44 ATMPETPLSMS

-62 AGLASNKVSNQNFS
+62 SGSASNKVSNQNLS
-76 SHSVSHSAIAK
+76 SHSVAHSAIVK
-87 TMTSETARDFQDSVG
+87 TMTSETARDFQDSVD
-102 LSSDSQA
+102 LSSNSQA
-109 ESLAS
+109 DSLAPN
-114 DVHSNVT
+114 VHSNVI

-127 VDKEQVDEEKN
+127 VDKEKN
-138 LNIPQETETS
+138 LIIPQETEML

-185 AIYTDP
+185 SIYTNP
-191 KELVDKMTSERQKEA
+191 KELVSKMTSERQKEA
-206 FLEEHHTASN
+206 FLQEHHTASN
-216 HSEPEKVQSD
+216 HSEPVRVQSD
-226 RVTDDNEGDESIALV
+226 LVTDDNESDESIALA
-241 ASEKADKKKRKKVKQ
+241 ASEKANKKKRKKVK
-256 KKSSPKDVKQDEVI
+256 KKESSPKDVKQDEI
-270 DEEPISRSNRNQKR
+270 INEEPISRSNRNQKR

-294 ARNIIVFLILIL
+294 ARNIIVLLILIL

-312 GYRYVSDAVGAKDVN
+312 GYRYVSDAVGAKDVK

-336 PENSGSSYIG
+336 PENSGNSYIG

-377 YNLQASM
+377 YNLQPSM

-429 AKKGKNSSTGLKAK
+429 AKKGKHSSTGLKAK
-443 DFLKLMKDD
+443 EFLKLMKDD
-452 TFITKMKAKYPTLL
+452 AFITKMKAKYPTLL
-466 ANLPNSTDAKYVL
+466 ANLPNPTDAKYVL

-505 TMNTYL
+505 TMDTYL
-511 SPYYATISSSNHNV
+511 SPYYATISSSDHNV

-552 YNRLDSDMALQSNI
+552 YNRLDSDIALQSNI

-588 TNIDSPY
+588 TNIDSLY

-624 TKYMYFVADVTT
+624 TKYMYFVADVST
-636 GDVYFAESYEEHQH
+636 GNVYFAESYEEHQH

>member
-34 SLREEEHNKS
+34 SLREEEHKKS
-44 ATMPETPLSTS
+44 ATMPETPLSMS

-62 AGLASNKVSNQNFS
+62 SGSASNKVSNQNLS
-76 SHSVSHSAIAK
+76 SHSVAHSAIVK
-87 TMTSETARDFQDSVG
+87 TMTSETARDFQDSVD
-102 LSSDSQA
+102 LSSNSQA
-109 ESLAS
+109 DSLAPN
-114 DVHSNVT
+114 VHSNVI

-127 VDKEQVDEEKN
+127 VDKEKN
-138 LNIPQETETS
+138 LIIPQETEML

-185 AIYTDP
+185 SIYTNP
-191 KELVDKMTSERQKEA
+191 KELVSKMTSERQKEA
-206 FLEEHHTASN
+206 FLQEHHTASN
-216 HSEPEKVQSD
+216 HSEPVRVQSD
-226 RVTDDNEGDESIALV
+226 LVTDDNESDESIALA
-241 ASEKADKKKRKKVKQ
+241 ASEKANKKKRKKVK
-256 KKSSPKDVKQDEVI
+256 KKESSPKDVKQDEI
-270 DEEPISRSNRNQKR
+270 INEEPISRSNRNQKR

-294 ARNIIVFLILIL
+294 ARNIIVLLILIL

-312 GYRYVSDAVGAKDVN
+312 GYRYVSDAVGAKDVK

-336 PENSGSSYIG
+336 PENSGNSYIG

-377 YNLQASM
+377 YNLQPSM

-429 AKKGKNSSTGLKAK
+429 AKKGKHSSTGLKAK

-452 TFITKMKAKYPTLL
+452 VFLTKMKAKYPTLL
-466 ANLPNSTDAKYVL
+466 ANLPKDTDAKYVL

-505 TMNTYL
+505 TMDTYL
-511 SPYYATISSSNHNV
+511 SPYYATISSSDHNV

-552 YNRLDSDMALQSNI
+552 YNRLDSDIALQSNI

-588 TNIDSPY
+588 TNIDSLY

-624 TKYMYFVADVTT
+624 TKYMYFVADVST
-636 GDVYFAESYEEHQH
+636 GNVYFAESYEEHQH

>member
-62 AGLASNKVSNQNFS
+62 AGSASNKVSNQNLS

-87 TMTSETARDFQDSVG
+87 TMTSETARDFQDSIG

-121 SSPKEQ
+121 SSSKEQ
-127 VDKEQVDEEKN
+127 VNEEKN

-161 NAESEEEYIPAD
+161 NAASEEEYIPAD

-191 KELVDKMTSERQKEA
+191 KELVAKMTSERQKEA
-206 FLEEHHTASN
+206 FLQEHHTASN

-226 RVTDDNEGDESIALV
+226 LVTNDNEGDESIALAV
-241 ASEKADKKKRKKVKQ
+241 SEKADKKKRKKVK
-256 KKSSPKDVKQDEVI
+256 KKSSPKDVEQDEII
-270 DEEPISRSNRNQKR
+270 DEEPISRSNRKQKR

-452 TFITKMKAKYPTLL
+452 AFITKMKAKYPTLL

-479 EGYLFPATYNIHDD
+479 EGYLFPATYNVHDD

-505 TMNTYL
+505 TMDTYL
-511 SPYYATISSSNHNV
+511 SPYYATISSSNYNV

-595 NDYVHKGLM
+595 NVYVHKGLM

-636 GDVYFAESYEEHQH
+636 GEVYFAESYEEHQH

>member
-34 SLREEEHNKS
+34 SLREEEHKKS
-44 ATMPETPLSTS
+44 ATMPETPLSMS

-62 AGLASNKVSNQNFS
+62 SGSASNKVSNQNLS
-76 SHSVSHSAIAK
+76 SHSVAHSAIVK
-87 TMTSETARDFQDSVG
+87 TMTSETARDFQDSVD
-102 LSSDSQA
+102 LSSNSQA
-109 ESLAS
+109 DSLAPN
-114 DVHSNVT
+114 VHSNVI
-121 SSPKEQ
+121 SSLKEQ
-127 VDKEQVDEEKN
+127 VDKEKN
-138 LNIPQETETS
+138 LIIPQETEML

-185 AIYTDP
+185 SIYTNP
-191 KELVDKMTSERQKEA
+191 KELVSKMTSERQKEA
-206 FLEEHHTASN
+206 FLQEHHTASN
-216 HSEPEKVQSD
+216 HSEPVRVQSD
-226 RVTDDNEGDESIALV
+226 LVTDDNESDESIALA
-241 ASEKADKKKRKKVKQ
+241 ASEKANKKKRKKVK
-256 KKSSPKDVKQDEVI
+256 KKESSPKDVKQDEI
-270 DEEPISRSNRNQKR
+270 INEEPISRSNRNQKR

-294 ARNIIVFLILIL
+294 ARNIIVLLILIL

-312 GYRYVSDAVGAKDVN
+312 GYRYVSDAVGAKDVK

-336 PENSGSSYIG
+336 PENSGNSYIG

-377 YNLQASM
+377 YNLQPSM
-384 TMDEIIEALQKKG
+384 TMDEIIEVLQKKG

-429 AKKGKNSSTGLKAK
+429 AKKGKHSSTGFKAK

-452 TFITKMKAKYPTLL
+452 VFLTKMKAKYPTLL
-466 ANLPNSTDAKYVL
+466 ANLPKDTDAKYVL

-505 TMNTYL
+505 TMDTYL
-511 SPYYATISSSNHNV
+511 SPYYATISSSDHNV

-552 YNRLDSDMALQSNI
+552 YNRLDSDIALQSNI

-588 TNIDSPY
+588 TNIDSLY

-624 TKYMYFVADVTT
+624 TKYMYFVADVST
-636 GDVYFAESYEEHQH
+636 GNVYFAESYEEHQH

>member
-34 SLREEEHNKS
+34 SLREEEHKKS
-44 ATMPETPLSTS
+44 ATMPETPLSMS

-62 AGLASNKVSNQNFS
+62 SGSASNKVSNQNLS
-76 SHSVSHSAIAK
+76 SHSVAHSAIVK
-87 TMTSETARDFQDSVG
+87 TMTSETARDFQDSVD
-102 LSSDSQA
+102 LSSNSQA
-109 ESLAS
+109 DSLAPN
-114 DVHSNVT
+114 VHSNVI

-127 VDKEQVDEEKN
+127 VDKEKN
-138 LNIPQETETS
+138 LIIPQETVML

-185 AIYTDP
+185 SIYTNP
-191 KELVDKMTSERQKEA
+191 KELVSKMTSERQKEA
-206 FLEEHHTASN
+206 FLQEHHTASN
-216 HSEPEKVQSD
+216 HSEPVRVQSD
-226 RVTDDNEGDESIALV
+226 LVTDDNESDESIALA
-241 ASEKADKKKRKKVKQ
+241 ASEKANKKKRKKVK
-256 KKSSPKDVKQDEVI
+256 KKESSLKDVKQDEI
-270 DEEPISRSNRNQKR
+270 INEEPISRSNRNQKR

-294 ARNIIVFLILIL
+294 ARNIIVLLILIL

-312 GYRYVSDAVGAKDVN
+312 GYRYVSDAVGAKDVK

-336 PENSGSSYIG
+336 PENSGNSYIG

-377 YNLQASM
+377 YNLQPSM

-429 AKKGKNSSTGLKAK
+429 AKKGKHSSTGLKAK

-452 TFITKMKAKYPTLL
+452 VFLTKMKAKYPALL
-466 ANLPNSTDAKYVL
+466 ANLPKDTDAKYVL

-505 TMNTYL
+505 TMDTYL
-511 SPYYATISSSNHNV
+511 SPYYATISSSDHNV

-552 YNRLDSDMALQSNI
+552 YNRLDSDIALQSNI

-588 TNIDSPY
+588 TNIDSVY

-624 TKYMYFVADVTT
+624 TKYMYFVADVST
-636 GDVYFAESYEEHQH
+636 GNVYFAESYEEHQH

>member
-34 SLREEEHNKS
+34 SLREEEHKKS
-44 ATMPETPLSTS
+44 ATMPETPLSMS

-62 AGLASNKVSNQNFS
+62 SGSASNKVSNQNLS
-76 SHSVSHSAIAK
+76 SHSVAHSAIAK
-87 TMTSETARDFQDSVG
+87 TMTSETARDFQDSVD
-102 LSSDSQA
+102 LSSNSQA
-109 ESLAS
+109 DSLAPN
-114 DVHSNVT
+114 VHSNVI

-127 VDKEQVDEEKN
+127 VDKEKN
-138 LNIPQETETS
+138 LIIPQETEML

-161 NAESEEEYIPAD
+161 NAELEEEYIPAD

-185 AIYTDP
+185 SIYTNP
-191 KELVDKMTSERQKEA
+191 KELVSKMTSERQKEA
-206 FLEEHHTASN
+206 FLQEHHTASN
-216 HSEPEKVQSD
+216 HSEPVRVQSD
-226 RVTDDNEGDESIALV
+226 LVTDDNEGDESIALA
-241 ASEKADKKKRKKVKQ
+241 ASEKANKKKRKKVKK
-256 KKSSPKDVKQDEVI
+256 KKSSPKDVKQDEII

-284 NKNNRRAGRI
+284 NKNNRRAGRL
-294 ARNIIVFLILIL
+294 ARNIIIFLILIL

-377 YNLQASM
+377 YNLQPSM

-429 AKKGKNSSTGLKAK
+429 AKKGKHSSTGLKAK
-443 DFLKLMKDD
+443 EFLKLMKDD
-452 TFITKMKAKYPTLL
+452 AFITKMKAKYPTLL
-466 ANLPNSTDAKYVL
+466 ANLPNPTDAKYVL

-505 TMNTYL
+505 TMDTYL

-588 TNIDSPY
+588 TNIDSLY

-624 TKYMYFVADVTT
+624 TKYMYFVADVSTSN
-636 GDVYFAESYEEHQH
+636 VYFAESYEEHQH

>member
-34 SLREEEHNKS
+34 SLREEEHKKS
-44 ATMPETPLSTS
+44 ATMPETPLSMS

-62 AGLASNKVSNQNFS
+62 SGSASNKVSNQNLS
-76 SHSVSHSAIAK
+76 SHSVAHSAIVK
-87 TMTSETARDFQDSVG
+87 TMTSETARDFQDSVD
-102 LSSDSQA
+102 LSSNSQA
-109 ESLAS
+109 DSLAPN
-114 DVHSNVT
+114 VHSNVI

-127 VDKEQVDEEKN
+127 VDKEKN
-138 LNIPQETETS
+138 LIIPQETEML

-185 AIYTDP
+185 SIYTNP
-191 KELVDKMTSERQKEA
+191 KELVSKMTSERQKEA
-206 FLEEHHTASN
+206 FLQEHHTASN
-216 HSEPEKVQSD
+216 HSEPVRVQSD
-226 RVTDDNEGDESIALV
+226 LVTDDNESDESIALA
-241 ASEKADKKKRKKVKQ
+241 ASEKANKKKRKKVK
-256 KKSSPKDVKQDEVI
+256 KKESSLKDVKQDEI
-270 DEEPISRSNRNQKR
+270 INEEPISRSNRNQKR

-294 ARNIIVFLILIL
+294 ARNIIVLLILIL

-312 GYRYVSDAVGAKDVN
+312 GYRYVSDAVGAKDVK

-336 PENSGSSYIG
+336 PENSGNSYIG

-377 YNLQASM
+377 YNLQPSM

-429 AKKGKNSSTGLKAK
+429 AKKGKHSSTGLKAK

-452 TFITKMKAKYPTLL
+452 VFLTKMKAKYPALL
-466 ANLPNSTDAKYVL
+466 ANLPKDTDAKYVL

-505 TMNTYL
+505 TMDTYL
-511 SPYYATISSSNHNV
+511 SPYYATISSSDHNV

-552 YNRLDSDMALQSNI
+552 YNRLNSDMALQSNI

-636 GDVYFAESYEEHQH
+636 GNVYFAESYEEHQH

>member
-20 NQILRDLQ
+20 NQLLRDLQ

-34 SLREEEHNKS
+34 SLREEEYKKS
-44 ATMPETPLSTS
+44 ATMPETPLSMS

-62 AGLASNKVSNQNFS
+62 SGSASNKVSNQNLS
-76 SHSVSHSAIAK
+76 SHSVAHSAIAK
-87 TMTSETARDFQDSVG
+87 TMTSETARDFQDSVD
-102 LSSDSQA
+102 LSSNSQA
-109 ESLAS
+109 DSLAP
-114 DVHSNVT
+114 DVHSNVI

-127 VDKEQVDEEKN
+127 VDKEKN
-138 LNIPQETETS
+138 LIIPQETELS

-161 NAESEEEYIPAD
+161 NAELEEEYIPAD

-185 AIYTDP
+185 SIYTDP
-191 KELVDKMTSERQKEA
+191 KELVSKMTSERQKKA
-206 FLEEHHTASN
+206 FLQEHHTASN
-216 HSEPEKVQSD
+216 HSEPVRVQSD
-226 RVTDDNEGDESIALV
+226 LVTDDNEGDESIALA
-241 ASEKADKKKRKKVKQ
+241 ASEKANKKKRKKVKK
-256 KKSSPKDVKQDEVI
+256 KKSSPKDVKQDEII

-294 ARNIIVFLILIL
+294 ARNIIVFLILII

-312 GYRYVSDAVGAKDVN
+312 GYRYVSDAVGAKDVK

-377 YNLQASM
+377 YNLQPSM

-417 EQIAKAVEVNSS
+417 EQIAKAIEVNSS
-429 AKKGKNSSTGLKAK
+429 AKKGKHSSTGLKAK

-452 TFITKMKAKYPTLL
+452 VFLTKMKAKYPTLL
-466 ANLPNSTDAKYVL
+466 ANLPKDTDAKYVL

-505 TMNTYL
+505 TMDTYL
-511 SPYYATISSSNHNV
+511 SPYYATISSSDHNV

-583 DATID
+583 DVTID
-588 TNIDSPY
+588 TNIDSLY

-624 TKYMYFVADVTT
+624 TKYMYFVADVST
-636 GDVYFAESYEEHQH
+636 GNVYFAESYEEHQH

>member
-34 SLREEEHNKS
+34 SLREEEHKKS
-44 ATMPETPLSTS
+44 ATMPETPLSMS

-62 AGLASNKVSNQNFS
+62 SGSASNKVSNQNLS
-76 SHSVSHSAIAK
+76 SHSVAHSAIAK
-87 TMTSETARDFQDSVG
+87 TMTSETARDFQDSVD
-102 LSSDSQA
+102 LSSNSQA
-109 ESLAS
+109 DSLAPN
-114 DVHSNVT
+114 VHSNVI

-127 VDKEQVDEEKN
+127 VDKEKN
-138 LNIPQETETS
+138 LIIPQETEML

-185 AIYTDP
+185 SIYTNP
-191 KELVDKMTSERQKEA
+191 KELVSKMTSERQKEA
-206 FLEEHHTASN
+206 FLQEHHTASN
-216 HSEPEKVQSD
+216 HSEPVRVQSD
-226 RVTDDNEGDESIALV
+226 LVTDDNESDESIALA
-241 ASEKADKKKRKKVKQ
+241 ASEKANKKKRKKVK
-256 KKSSPKDVKQDEVI
+256 KKESSLKDVKQDEI
-270 DEEPISRSNRNQKR
+270 INEEPISRSNRNQKR

-294 ARNIIVFLILIL
+294 ARNIIVLLILIL

-312 GYRYVSDAVGAKDVN
+312 GYRYVSDAVGAKDVK

-336 PENSGSSYIG
+336 PENSGNSYIG

-377 YNLQASM
+377 YNLQPSM

-429 AKKGKNSSTGLKAK
+429 AKKGKHSSTGLKAK

-452 TFITKMKAKYPTLL
+452 VFLTKMKAKYPALL
-466 ANLPNSTDAKYVL
+466 ANLPKDTDAKYVL

-505 TMNTYL
+505 TMDTYL
-511 SPYYATISSSNHNV
+511 SPYYATISSSDHNV

-552 YNRLDSDMALQSNI
+552 YNRLDSDIALQSNI

-588 TNIDSPY
+588 TNIDSLY

-624 TKYMYFVADVTT
+624 TKYMYFVADVST
-636 GDVYFAESYEEHQH
+636 GNVYFAESYEEHQH

>member
-34 SLREEEHNKS
+34 SLREEEHKKS
-44 ATMPETPLSTS
+44 ATMPETPLSMS

-62 AGLASNKVSNQNFS
+62 SGSASNKVSNQNLS
-76 SHSVSHSAIAK
+76 SHSVAHSAIVK
-87 TMTSETARDFQDSVG
+87 TMTSETARDFQDSVD
-102 LSSDSQA
+102 LSSNSQA
-109 ESLAS
+109 DSLAPN
-114 DVHSNVT
+114 VHSNVI

-127 VDKEQVDEEKN
+127 VDKEKN
-138 LNIPQETETS
+138 LIIPQETEML

-185 AIYTDP
+185 SIYTNP
-191 KELVDKMTSERQKEA
+191 KELVSKMTSERQKEA
-206 FLEEHHTASN
+206 FLQEHHTASN
-216 HSEPEKVQSD
+216 HSEPVRVQSD
-226 RVTDDNEGDESIALV
+226 LVTDDNESDESIALA
-241 ASEKADKKKRKKVKQ
+241 ASEKANKKKRKKVK
-256 KKSSPKDVKQDEVI
+256 KKESSLKDVKQDEI
-270 DEEPISRSNRNQKR
+270 INEEPISRSNRNQKR

-294 ARNIIVFLILIL
+294 ARNIIVLLILIL

-312 GYRYVSDAVGAKDVN
+312 GYRYVSDAVGAKDVK

-336 PENSGSSYIG
+336 PENSGNSYIG

-377 YNLQASM
+377 YNLQPSM

-429 AKKGKNSSTGLKAK
+429 AKKGKHSSTGLKAK

-452 TFITKMKAKYPTLL
+452 VFLTKMKAKYPALL
-466 ANLPNSTDAKYVL
+466 ANLPKDTDAKYVL

-493 TTVESLAEEMLS
+493 TTVESLVEEMLS
-505 TMNTYL
+505 TMDTYL
-511 SPYYATISSSNHNV
+511 SPYYATISSSGHNV

-552 YNRLDSDMALQSNI
+552 YNRLNSDMALQSNI

-636 GDVYFAESYEEHQH
+636 GNVYFAESYEEHQH

>member
-1 MTDKYNEHSE
+1 MTDKFNEHSE

-55 ADSHAID
+55 AESNVAHV
-62 AGLASNKVSNQNFS
+62 GSASNKVSNQDFS
-76 SHSVSHSAIAK
+76 SHSVSHSTLAK
-87 TMTSETARDFQDSVG
+87 SMTSESSQDFQSSTGLTSNSHVDSLVP
-102 LSSDSQA
+102 DA
-109 ESLAS
+109 
-114 DVHSNVT
+114 HSNVA
-121 SSPKEQ
+121 SSPKEEP
-127 VDKEQVDEEKN
+127 DNEKKTD
-138 LNIPQETETS
+138 IPRSTETS

-161 NAESEEEYIPAD
+161 NEASEEEYIPAD
-173 VAKELIEAKAKE
+173 VAKELIEAKSNE

-191 KELVDKMTSERQKEA
+191 KELEAKLTSERQKEA
-206 FLEEHHTASN
+206 FLQEHQESSEQSLSEKA
-216 HSEPEKVQSD
+216 HSD
-226 RVTDDNEGDESIALV
+226 NLTDGESIALV
-241 ASEKADKKKRKKVKQ
+241 ASDKSGKKKRKKAKKQ
-256 KKSSPKDVKQDEVI
+256 KSSQKDVKHDEFD

-284 NKNNRRAGRI
+284 NKNNRRAGKI
-294 ARNIIVFLILIL
+294 ARNIIIFLLLIL
-306 SLAGFF
+306 SVAAFF

-327 STKFISVEI
+327 STKFVSVEI

-417 EQIAKAVEVNSS
+417 DQIAKAVEVNSS
-429 AKKGKNSSTGLKAK
+429 AKKGKKSSTGLKAK

-452 TFITKMKAKYPTLL
+452 AFITKMKTKYPTLL

-505 TMNTYL
+505 TMDTYL
-511 SPYYATISSSNHNV
+511 SPYYATISSSGHNV

-552 YNRLDSDMALQSNI
+552 YNRLNSDMALQSNI

-636 GDVYFAESYEEHQH
+636 GNVYFAESYEEHQH

>member
-1 MTDKYNEHSE
+1 LTDKYNEHSE

-34 SLREEEHNKS
+34 SLREEEHKKS
-44 ATMPETPLSTS
+44 ATMPETPLSMS

-62 AGLASNKVSNQNFS
+62 SGSASNKVSNQNLS
-76 SHSVSHSAIAK
+76 SHSVAHSAIVK
-87 TMTSETARDFQDSVG
+87 TMTSETARDFQDSVD
-102 LSSDSQA
+102 LSSNSQA
-109 ESLAS
+109 DSLAPN
-114 DVHSNVT
+114 VHSNVI

-127 VDKEQVDEEKN
+127 VDKEKN
-138 LNIPQETETS
+138 LIIPQETEML

-185 AIYTDP
+185 SIYTNP
-191 KELVDKMTSERQKEA
+191 KELVSKMTSERQKEA
-206 FLEEHHTASN
+206 FLQEHHTASN
-216 HSEPEKVQSD
+216 HSEPVRVQSD
-226 RVTDDNEGDESIALV
+226 LVTDDNESDESIALA
-241 ASEKADKKKRKKVKQ
+241 ASEKANKKKRKKVK
-256 KKSSPKDVKQDEVI
+256 KKESSLKDVKQDEI
-270 DEEPISRSNRNQKR
+270 INEEPISRSNRNQKR

-294 ARNIIVFLILIL
+294 ARNIIVLLILIL

-312 GYRYVSDAVGAKDVN
+312 GYRYVSDAVGAKDVK

-336 PENSGSSYIG
+336 PENSGNSYIG

-377 YNLQASM
+377 YNLQPSM

-429 AKKGKNSSTGLKAK
+429 AKKGKHSSTGLKAK

-452 TFITKMKAKYPTLL
+452 VFLTKMKAKYPALL
-466 ANLPNSTDAKYVL
+466 ANLPKDTDAKYVL

-505 TMNTYL
+505 TMDTYL
-511 SPYYATISSSNHNV
+511 SPYYATISSSDHNV

-552 YNRLDSDMALQSNI
+552 YNRLDSDIALQSNI

-588 TNIDSPY
+588 TNIDSLY

-624 TKYMYFVADVTT
+624 TKYMYFVADVST
-636 GDVYFAESYEEHQH
+636 GNVYFAESYEEHQH

>member
-34 SLREEEHNKS
+34 SLREEEHKKS
-44 ATMPETPLSTS
+44 ATMPETPLSMS

-62 AGLASNKVSNQNFS
+62 SGSASNKVSNQNLS
-76 SHSVSHSAIAK
+76 SHSVAHSAIVK
-87 TMTSETARDFQDSVG
+87 TMTSETARDFQDSVD
-102 LSSDSQA
+102 LSSNSQA
-109 ESLAS
+109 DSLAPN
-114 DVHSNVT
+114 VHSNVI

-127 VDKEQVDEEKN
+127 VDKEKN
-138 LNIPQETETS
+138 LIIPQETEML

-185 AIYTDP
+185 SIYTNP
-191 KELVDKMTSERQKEA
+191 KELVSKMTSERQKEA
-206 FLEEHHTASN
+206 FLQEHHTASN
-216 HSEPEKVQSD
+216 HSEPVRVQSD
-226 RVTDDNEGDESIALV
+226 LVTDDNESDESIALA
-241 ASEKADKKKRKKVKQ
+241 ASEKANKKKRKKVK
-256 KKSSPKDVKQDEVI
+256 KKESSLKDVKQDEI
-270 DEEPISRSNRNQKR
+270 INEEPISRSNRNQKR

-294 ARNIIVFLILIL
+294 ARNIIVLLILIL

-312 GYRYVSDAVGAKDVN
+312 GYRYVSDAVGAKDVK

-336 PENSGSSYIG
+336 PENSGNSYIG

-377 YNLQASM
+377 YNLQPSM

-429 AKKGKNSSTGLKAK
+429 AKKGKHSSTGFKAK

-452 TFITKMKAKYPTLL
+452 VFLTKMKAKYPALL
-466 ANLPNSTDAKYVL
+466 ANLPKDTDAKYVL

-505 TMNTYL
+505 TMDTYL
-511 SPYYATISSSNHNV
+511 SPYYATISSSDHNV

-552 YNRLDSDMALQSNI
+552 YNRLDSDIALQSNI

-588 TNIDSPY
+588 TNIDSLY

-624 TKYMYFVADVTT
+624 TKYMYFVADVST
-636 GDVYFAESYEEHQH
+636 GNVYFAESYEEHQH

>member
-1 MTDKYNEHSE
+1 
-11 SAEDSLSFK
+11 
-20 NQILRDLQ
+20 
-28 EATRLR
+28 
-34 SLREEEHNKS
+34 
-44 ATMPETPLSTS
+44 
-55 ADSHAID
+55 
-62 AGLASNKVSNQNFS
+62 
-76 SHSVSHSAIAK
+76 
-87 TMTSETARDFQDSVG
+87 MTSETARDFQDSVD
-102 LSSDSQA
+102 LSSSSQA
-109 ESLAS
+109 DSLAP
-114 DVHSNVT
+114 DVHSNVI

-127 VDKEQVDEEKN
+127 VDKEKN
-138 LNIPQETETS
+138 LIIPQETEML

-185 AIYTDP
+185 SIYTNP
-191 KELVDKMTSERQKEA
+191 KELVSKMTSERQKEA
-206 FLEEHHTASN
+206 FLQEHHTASN
-216 HSEPEKVQSD
+216 HSEPVRVQSD
-226 RVTDDNEGDESIALV
+226 LVTDDNESDESIALA
-241 ASEKADKKKRKKVKQ
+241 ASEKANKKKRKKVK
-256 KKSSPKDVKQDEVI
+256 KKESSPKDVKQDEI
-270 DEEPISRSNRNQKR
+270 INEEPISRSNRNQKR

-294 ARNIIVFLILIL
+294 ARNIIVLLILIL

-312 GYRYVSDAVGAKDVN
+312 GYRYVSDAVGAKDVK

-336 PENSGSSYIG
+336 PENSGNSYIG

-377 YNLQASM
+377 YNLQPSM

-429 AKKGKNSSTGLKAK
+429 AKKGKHSSTGLKAK

-452 TFITKMKAKYPTLL
+452 VFLTKMKAKYPTLL
-466 ANLPNSTDAKYVL
+466 ANLPKDTDAKYVL

-505 TMNTYL
+505 TMDTYL
-511 SPYYATISSSNHNV
+511 SPYYATISSSDHNV

-552 YNRLDSDMALQSNI
+552 YNRLDSDIALQSNI

-588 TNIDSPY
+588 TNIDSLY

-624 TKYMYFVADVTT
+624 TKYMYFVADVST
-636 GDVYFAESYEEHQH
+636 GNVYFAESYEEHQH

>member
-34 SLREEEHNKS
+34 SLREEKHKKS
-44 ATMPETPLSTS
+44 ATMPETPLSMS

-62 AGLASNKVSNQNFS
+62 SGSASNKVSNQNLS
-76 SHSVSHSAIAK
+76 SHSVAHSAIVK
-87 TMTSETARDFQDSVG
+87 TMTSETARDFQDSVD
-102 LSSDSQA
+102 LSSNSQA
-109 ESLAS
+109 DSLAPN
-114 DVHSNVT
+114 VHSNVI
-121 SSPKEQ
+121 SSLKEQ
-127 VDKEQVDEEKN
+127 VDKEKN
-138 LNIPQETETS
+138 LIIPQETEML

-185 AIYTDP
+185 SIYTNP
-191 KELVDKMTSERQKEA
+191 KELVSKMTSERQKEA
-206 FLEEHHTASN
+206 FLQEHHTASN
-216 HSEPEKVQSD
+216 HSEPVRVQSD
-226 RVTDDNEGDESIALV
+226 LVTDDNESDESIALA
-241 ASEKADKKKRKKVKQ
+241 ASEKANKKKRKKVK
-256 KKSSPKDVKQDEVI
+256 KKESSLKDVKQDEI
-270 DEEPISRSNRNQKR
+270 INEEPISRSNRNQKR

-294 ARNIIVFLILIL
+294 ARNIIVLLILIL

-312 GYRYVSDAVGAKDVN
+312 GYRYVSDAVGAKDVK

-336 PENSGSSYIG
+336 PENSGNSYIG

-377 YNLQASM
+377 YNLQPSM

-429 AKKGKNSSTGLKAK
+429 AKKGKHSSTGLKAK

-452 TFITKMKAKYPTLL
+452 VFLTKMKAKYPALL
-466 ANLPNSTDAKYVL
+466 ANLPKDTDAKYVL

-505 TMNTYL
+505 TMDTYL
-511 SPYYATISSSNHNV
+511 SPYYATISSSDHNV

-552 YNRLDSDMALQSNI
+552 YNRLDSDIALQSNI

-588 TNIDSPY
+588 TNIDSLY

-624 TKYMYFVADVTT
+624 TKYMYFVADVST
-636 GDVYFAESYEEHQH
+636 GNVYFAESYEEHQH

>member
-34 SLREEEHNKS
+34 SLREEEHKKS
-44 ATMPETPLSTS
+44 ATMPETPLSMS

-62 AGLASNKVSNQNFS
+62 SGSASNKVSNQNLS
-76 SHSVSHSAIAK
+76 SHSVAHSAIVK
-87 TMTSETARDFQDSVG
+87 TMTSETARDFQDSVD
-102 LSSDSQA
+102 LSSNSQA
-109 ESLAS
+109 DSLALN
-114 DVHSNVT
+114 VHSNVI

-127 VDKEQVDEEKN
+127 VDKEKN
-138 LNIPQETETS
+138 LIIPQETEML

-185 AIYTDP
+185 SIYTNP
-191 KELVDKMTSERQKEA
+191 KELVSKMTSERQKEA
-206 FLEEHHTASN
+206 FLQEHHTASN
-216 HSEPEKVQSD
+216 HSEPVRVQSD
-226 RVTDDNEGDESIALV
+226 LVTDDNESDESIALA
-241 ASEKADKKKRKKVKQ
+241 ASEKANKKKRKKVK
-256 KKSSPKDVKQDEVI
+256 KKESSLKDVKQDEI
-270 DEEPISRSNRNQKR
+270 INEEPISRSNRNQKR

-294 ARNIIVFLILIL
+294 ARNIIVLLILIL

-312 GYRYVSDAVGAKDVN
+312 GYRYVSDAVGAKDVK

-336 PENSGSSYIG
+336 PENSGNSYIG

-377 YNLQASM
+377 YNLQPSM

-429 AKKGKNSSTGLKAK
+429 AKKGKHSSTGLKAK

-452 TFITKMKAKYPTLL
+452 VFLTKMKAKYPALL
-466 ANLPNSTDAKYVL
+466 ANLPKDTDAKYVL

-505 TMNTYL
+505 TMDTYL
-511 SPYYATISSSNHNV
+511 SPYYATISSSDHNV

-552 YNRLDSDMALQSNI
+552 YNRLDSDIALQSNI

-583 DATID
+583 DVTID
-588 TNIDSPY
+588 TNIDSLY

-624 TKYMYFVADVTT
+624 TKYMYFVADVST
-636 GDVYFAESYEEHQH
+636 GNVYFAESYEEHQH

>member
-11 SAEDSLSFK
+11 SADDSLSFK
-20 NQILRDLQ
+20 NQILRELQ

-62 AGLASNKVSNQNFS
+62 AGSASNKVSNQNLS
-76 SHSVSHSAIAK
+76 SHSVSHSVIAK
-87 TMTSETARDFQDSVG
+87 TMTSETARDSQDSVS
-102 LSSDSQA
+102 LSSESQ
-109 ESLAS
+109 AS

-127 VDKEQVDEEKN
+127 VYKEQVDEEKN
-138 LNIPQETETS
+138 LNIPQEAETS

-191 KELVDKMTSERQKEA
+191 KELVAKMTSERQKEA
-206 FLEEHHTASN
+206 FLQKHHTASN

-226 RVTDDNEGDESIALV
+226 LVTNDNEGDESIALA
-241 ASEKADKKKRKKVKQ
+241 ASEKADKKKRKKVKK
-256 KKSSPKDVKQDEVI
+256 KKSSPKDVEQDEII

-397 SDKPQEPSLG
+397 SDNPQEPSLG

-429 AKKGKNSSTGLKAK
+429 AKKAKNSSTGLKAK

-452 TFITKMKAKYPTLL
+452 AFITKMKAKYPTLL

-479 EGYLFPATYNIHDD
+479 EGYLFPATYNVHDD

-505 TMNTYL
+505 TMDTYL
-511 SPYYATISSSNHNV
+511 SPYYATISSSNYNV

-595 NDYVHKGLM
+595 NVYVHKGLM

-615 IEAVINPSS
+615 IEAVINPST

-636 GDVYFAESYEEHQH
+636 GEVYFAENYEDHQH